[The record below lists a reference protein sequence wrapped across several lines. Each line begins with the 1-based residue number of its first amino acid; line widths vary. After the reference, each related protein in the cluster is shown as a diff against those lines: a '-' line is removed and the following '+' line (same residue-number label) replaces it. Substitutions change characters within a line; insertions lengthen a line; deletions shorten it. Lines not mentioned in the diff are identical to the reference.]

1 MNRKLAFGLSMVV
14 FVILAC
20 SVATG
25 APPVSTE
32 IPATVPN
39 MEAAT
44 PQMQDQMSTFV
55 AQTVEAQQ
63 SAATETLIP
72 ATAVPFTPTIQVT
85 PFPLALSQW
94 SGTFRWFGSVNPVT
108 LVIQKVNGTSFT
120 GAMYWTFTQCR
131 VTERVEGEIFQDIT
145 TATEQDRW
153 ARHPDFQDGKLDG
166 TWLRWTQTQSI
177 GATRC
182 YLNIAGDWWYAHI
195 TSNEHMIGI
204 HFTNSTNTQPDRDA
218 TFDFTLTAQ

>member
-1 MNRKLAFGLSMVV
+1 MNRNLVLGLTLAV

-20 SVATG
+20 SMVSG
-25 APPVSTE
+25 APTAATE
-32 IPATVPN
+32 IPATAPDTS
-39 MEAAT
+39 AAT
-44 PQMQDQMSTFV
+44 PQTQDQMATFV

-63 SAATETLIP
+63 PVATETSAPTAIP
-72 ATAVPFTPTIQVT
+72 PTIQAT

-131 VTERVEGEIFQDIT
+131 VTERVEGEIIQDIT
-145 TATEQDRW
+145 SATEQDRW
-153 ARHPDFQDGKLDG
+153 AHHPDFQDGDLSG
-166 TWLRWTQTQSI
+166 TWLRWTQSQSI

-218 TFDFTLTAQ
+218 TFDFTLSAQ